1 MHYSSTY
8 DITNEKIEEKDDINK
23 FKAYDKNNK
32 YIEKD
37 KINILLDLRRDKYY
51 YHFIFQ
57 RKINEEF
64 IYRCKY
70 TNACKV
76 KIFIDIIN
84 MKSLIKKEKDNNV
97 LMEFK
102 YNKNNKNICEKET
115 ELTLKKIYKKK

>member
-51 YHFIFQ
+51 YKFIFQ

-70 TNACKV
+70 TNACKI
-76 KIFIDIIN
+76 KIFINIIN